1 MSEMIN
7 GSSGRSGRSLSAL
20 SALST
25 RTATEADFP
34 VVMEM
39 YELLNAYFY
48 QMGYHLPHPENVGQV
63 WLDSFRKTLGRFSNV
78 FLAEMPVCADAGDR
92 SDSAIVSNASA
103 SAFRI
108 AGFMLCRLKRVPAY
122 MSGVIVGELSD
133 MWIIPEARRM
143 GLGDKLSR
151 LAIDWLRSQGAH
163 SIEIQVLRDNEASW
177 KLYDRMGFQL
187 EYRVGRLLWEDY
199 DRYLDAPPPEAPHP
213 EDAPLPD
220 KANS

>member
-1 MSEMIN
+1 MNEI
-7 GSSGRSGRSLSAL
+7 
-20 SALST
+20 T
-25 RTATEADFP
+25 YRTATEADFP
-34 VVMEM
+34 VIMGM

-48 QMGYHLPHPENVGQV
+48 QMGYRLPHPENVGQV

-78 FLAEMPVCADAGDR
+78 FIAEMPLYADAEETPEAHQQTR
-92 SDSAIVSNASA
+92 SESSGSLHTFSVC
-103 SAFRI
+103 RI
-108 AGFMLCRLKRVPAY
+108 AGFMLCRLKRTPAT

-199 DRYLDAPPPEAPHP
+199 DRYLNESPE
-213 EDAPLPD
+213 
-220 KANS
+220 K

>member
-1 MSEMIN
+1 MNEI
-7 GSSGRSGRSLSAL
+7 
-20 SALST
+20 T
-25 RTATEADFP
+25 YRTATEADFP
-34 VVMEM
+34 VIMGM

-48 QMGYHLPHPENVGQV
+48 QMGYRLPHPENVGQV

-78 FLAEMPVCADAGDR
+78 FIAEMPLYADAEETPEAHQQTR
-92 SDSAIVSNASA
+92 SESSGSLHTFSVC
-103 SAFRI
+103 RI
-108 AGFMLCRLKRVPAY
+108 AGFMLCRLKRTPAT

-151 LAIDWLRSQGAH
+151 LA
-163 SIEIQVLRDNEASW
+163 DNEASW

-199 DRYLDAPPPEAPHP
+199 DRYLNESPE
-213 EDAPLPD
+213 
-220 KANS
+220 K

>member
-1 MSEMIN
+1 MSEMTN
-7 GSSGRSGRSLSAL
+7 ESSGRSLSTLSAL

-34 VVMEM
+34 IIMEM

-78 FLAEMPVCADAGDR
+78 FLAEMPVYADAEESEPVG
-92 SDSAIVSNASA
+92 SL
-103 SAFRI
+103 RI

-199 DRYLDAPPPEAPHP
+199 DRYLDAHPQEA
-213 EDAPLPD
+213 D
-220 KANS
+220 S

>member
-1 MSEMIN
+1 MNEITN
-7 GSSGRSGRSLSAL
+7 GCSI
-20 SALST
+20 ST
-25 RTATEADFP
+25 RTAAEADFP
-34 VVMEM
+34 VIMGM

-48 QMGYHLPHPENVGQV
+48 QMGYRLPHPENVGQV

-78 FLAEMPVCADAGDR
+78 FIAEMPLNADAEETPEAHQQMR
-92 SDSAIVSNASA
+92 SESSGSL
-103 SAFRI
+103 RI
-108 AGFMLCRLKRVPAY
+108 AGFMLCRLKRTPAT

-187 EYRVGRLLWEDY
+187 EYRVGRLLWDDY
-199 DRYLDAPPPEAPHP
+199 DRYLNESPE
-213 EDAPLPD
+213 
-220 KANS
+220 K

>member
-1 MSEMIN
+1 MSKI
-7 GSSGRSGRSLSAL
+7 
-20 SALST
+20 T
-25 RTATEADFP
+25 FRTATEADFP
-34 VVMEM
+34 VITEM

-48 QMGYHLPHPENVGQV
+48 QMGYHLPHPENVGRV
-63 WLDSFRKTLGRFSNV
+63 WLDTFRKTMGRFSNV
-78 FLAEMPVCADAGDR
+78 FIAEMPVSADEPAL
-92 SDSAIVSNASA
+92 
-103 SAFRI
+103 RI

-199 DRYLDAPPPEAPHP
+199 DRYLDQV
-213 EDAPLPD
+213 PD
-220 KANS
+220 KDS